1 LRIHKRRV
9 RSKGSVAIKMGKL
22 KGCDEKQKMARLI
35 ISSDV
40 KWGGLKG

>member
-9 RSKGSVAIKMGKL
+9 RSKGSVAIKMGRL

-35 ISSDV
+35 ISADV
-40 KWGGLKG
+40 KGGGLKG